1 MNNEKTSFLKR
12 ICAYLIDLIFVTLLA
27 SVVALIFIDN
37 TKYQGESE
45 ELMDIT
51 KKYTSGEISK
61 EEYTKQFDELNY
73 FMTKDSVGVTIV
85 NCSVSLVYFVILC
98 YFCHGITL
106 GKYLMKLR
114 IVSSNGKKLNMGHY
128 LIRALFIN
136 LILSNV
142 VSVVL
147 VTTLSK
153 DSFVSIYP
161 KVSNVF
167 TVFILATILFIMYR
181 NDGRGLHDLM
191 ANTKIVSTKGVNN
204 IEEPEEKKDE
214 VVDAKVI
221 EEKTT
226 EKKKTGNK
234 KSTKSGK
241 KIGSK
246 K

>member
-1 MNNEKTSFLKR
+1 
-12 ICAYLIDLIFVTLLA
+12 
-27 SVVALIFIDN
+27 
-37 TKYQGESE
+37 
-45 ELMDIT
+45 
-51 KKYTSGEISK
+51 
-61 EEYTKQFDELNY
+61 
-73 FMTKDSVGVTIV
+73 
-85 NCSVSLVYFVILC
+85 
-98 YFCHGITL
+98 
-106 GKYLMKLR
+106 MKLR